1 MTLDAAS
8 IVRIKLLNYILGSRI
23 TPRASEFPFQL
34 LDTGYIADAGN
45 HCPHCNDGSAVSL
58 LYTVSGAG
66 RIGQSRGQLEL
77 YPQSCCMLKS
87 RKCRDCGAV
96 SPEEPWSYY
105 YVRFTGTGLQAYAP
119 YLLGKPHCLYP
130 GKPKR
135 LTEIFHTLQKK
146 DSASPLLACSR
157 NSLLIT
163 ELLDML
169 LESRYKLTSMV
180 QPKDGANPEV
190 LAPAYEYIRKNYASP
205 LTVEDLARECCL
217 SKYYFLRQFK
227 ESSGESPYQYLTRH
241 RIDVARRLLTDTD
254 LSVSAVASM
263 VGYANYGNFLVHFKK
278 LVNMTPA
285 QYRSAG
291 NNPAAG

>member
-1 MTLDAAS
+1 MEADYVAD
-8 IVRIKLLNYILGSRI
+8 SR
-23 TPRASEFPFQL
+23 
-34 LDTGYIADAGN
+34 N
-45 HCPHCNDGSAVSL
+45 HRPQHNHESAISL

-66 RIGQSRGQLEL
+66 QICQSRSRLEL
-77 YPQSCCMLKS
+77 GPQSCCLLSS
-87 RKCRDCGAV
+87 RKCRDCEAV

-105 YVRFTGTGLQAYAP
+105 YVRFTGAGLQAYAP
-119 YLLGKPHCLYP
+119 YLLNKPCCLYP

-135 LTEIFHTLQKK
+135 LTEIFHKLQKK

-169 LESRYKLTSMV
+169 LENRYKFTSV
-180 QPKDGANPEV
+180 LQPEDGANPEV
-190 LAPAYEYIRKNYASP
+190 LEPAYEYIRKNYASS

-241 RIDVARRLLTDTD
+241 RIDMARHLLTNTD
-254 LSVSAVASM
+254 LSVNTIASM

-278 LVNMTPA
+278 LMNMTPV
-285 QYRSAG
+285 QYRGTAEEQEGS
-291 NNPAAG
+291 